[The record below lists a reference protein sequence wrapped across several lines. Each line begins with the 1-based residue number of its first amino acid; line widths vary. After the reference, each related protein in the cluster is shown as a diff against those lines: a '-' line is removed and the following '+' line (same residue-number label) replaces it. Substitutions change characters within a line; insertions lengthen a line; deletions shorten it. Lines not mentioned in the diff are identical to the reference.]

1 MATLDSSKLPIVKRG
16 LHVPPL
22 EEIRD
27 ILREALPANFA
38 EVTIDVVDCPDLTQR
53 PFSLAESGLGGG
65 TKLIEIGGISYLFPH
80 VNREKVYDIKSI
92 IQNIDHSGK
101 AFIIGAG
108 VGPWP
113 LVNSNCE
120 LMMNMSI
127 SPAENSTK
135 NATHICMVD
144 KGDGK
149 CVDQTLSSSETRFS
163 ISANLFLSEGKP
175 GKVIKVHAKKRT
187 GSNDF
192 IASIRAALAARYTEQ
207 VVCLGGAFL
216 LKEGKA
222 TLHIMSDFTDK
233 EKPLISYDDLKG
245 WLRFYEMSAPLV
257 ALGTLATART
267 DLDLLVEHFHTFSDH
282 GEGGHFHVD
291 TTPDTAEYLGYFNV
305 IETICRVDQ
314 PAEPFNFKG
323 EFNLV

>member
-1 MATLDSSKLPIVKRG
+1 MATLDSSKLPIVTRA

-38 EVTIDVVDCPDLTQR
+38 EVTIDVVDCPDLTQQ
-53 PFSLAESGLGGG
+53 PFSLAEPGFGGG
-65 TKLIEIGGISYLFPH
+65 TKLLEIGGIPYLFPH
-80 VNREKVYDIKSI
+80 VHRDKVYDIKSI
-92 IQNIDHSGK
+92 LQNVDHSGK

-113 LVNSNCE
+113 LVKSNCE

-127 SPAENSTK
+127 SPTESSTK

-149 CVDQTLSSSETRFS
+149 CVDKTLSASETRFS
-163 ISANLFLSEGKP
+163 LSANLFLSEGKP
-175 GKVIKVHAKKRT
+175 GKVIKVHVKKRS

-192 IASIRAALAARYTEQ
+192 IGSIRAALAARYTEQ

-222 TLHIMSDFTDK
+222 KLHIMSDFT
-233 EKPLISYDDLKG
+233 EAPLISYDDLKK
-245 WLRFYEMSAPLV
+245 WLNFFEMSAPLV
-257 ALGTLATART
+257 ALGTLVTAST

-282 GEGGHFHVD
+282 GEGGHFHFD
-291 TTPDTAEYLGYFNV
+291 TTPDTAEYVGYFNV
-305 IETICRVDQ
+305 IETVYRVDQ
-314 PAEPFNFKG
+314 PPVPFNFEG
-323 EFNLV
+323 EFNLF